1 MRDKLAINVG
11 NKIMAAIHQQGEV
24 VESVCETAAIRRA
37 YDLWSSV
44 YGEVAA
50 PLEHGPRL
58 LALELAR
65 IQPHEKVLE
74 VAVGPGHVLL
84 EILKRVNRTNVIYG
98 IDLSWKMLEK
108 SRRRALRAGYKNA
121 CLVEAD
127 TRQLP
132 FGNQTFDI
140 LYSSYAVDILG
151 LHDITCALSEFRRVL
166 KRGGRA
172 VLVNLSK
179 NSSNSRT
186 WVEWLYQLLPATW
199 VPYLLGGC
207 RPVLLADLLHQTGFI
222 AIERK
227 FIGGLMSSEIVTAR
241 LC

>member
-1 MRDKLAINVG
+1 MTHT
-11 NKIMAAIHQQGEV
+11 HQQKADL
-24 VESVCETAAIRRA
+24 VESVCKAESIRRA

-50 PLEHGPRL
+50 PLEGGPRL

-74 VAVGPGHVLL
+74 VAVGPGHILL
-84 EILKRVNRTNVIYG
+84 EILKRVNRTSVIYG

-108 SRRRALRAGYKNA
+108 SRRRALGTGYKNA

-132 FGNQTFDI
+132 FGDRTFDI
-140 LYSSYAVDILG
+140 LYSSYALDILG

-166 KRGGRA
+166 KMGGRV

-179 NSSNSRT
+179 KCSKSRT
-186 WVEWLYQLLPATW
+186 WVERLYQLLPATW

-207 RPVLLADLLHQTGFI
+207 RPVLLADLLNQAGFT